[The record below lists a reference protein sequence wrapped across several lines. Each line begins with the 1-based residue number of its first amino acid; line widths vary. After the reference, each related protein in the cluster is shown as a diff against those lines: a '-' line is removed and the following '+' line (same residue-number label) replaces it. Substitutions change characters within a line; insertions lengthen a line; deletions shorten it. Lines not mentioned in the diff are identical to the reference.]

1 MTPFKI
7 PHHWTPEQAYV
18 VYEFID
24 RLREQILVHYEHE
37 MVEFFKHEYEI
48 EFVTESKADKDVE
61 NDKEDLPF

>member
-24 RLREQILVHYEHE
+24 KLREQILVHYEHE
-37 MVEFFKHEYEI
+37 MVEFLKQEHGVEFK
-48 EFVTESKADKDVE
+48 TESMI
-61 NDKEDLPF
+61 NDEEEIPF